1 MKTWTDGAEQLLFW
15 VVIVARLIV
24 QKMSEFNQN
33 FEITTKSP
41 QLVNF
46 SHPIEVEDVELEP
59 RSKVFL
65 ARNPCPINLQKNE
78 PAAFTHVVIFRW
90 QLQHLTDR

>member
-1 MKTWTDGAEQLLFW
+1 
-15 VVIVARLIV
+15 
-24 QKMSEFNQN
+24 MSEFNQN

-78 PAAFTHVVIFRW
+78 PAAAIFHTCGHFPMAITTPSR
-90 QLQHLTDR
+90 QITTIVSKQHESRYSVY